1 MGVKIKHMFANTAF
15 MKRLNLHDVR
25 YKKLI
30 ENTKLDLYNRLRK
43 VNPMNFGAP
52 YTYYETIYKPILC
65 RYLLQELFSTV
76 RIIMNGMFE

>member
-30 ENTKLDLYNRLRK
+30 ENKKLDLYTR
-43 VNPMNFGAP
+43 
-52 YTYYETIYKPILC
+52 
-65 RYLLQELFSTV
+65 
-76 RIIMNGMFE
+76 